1 MPTPTVGS
9 ERIAVA
15 GDSVGGNMATVMTLL
30 AKERKGPEIAF
41 QLLLYP
47 VTDANFDTESY
58 HAFAEGPWLT
68 LEAMK
73 WFWVPMP
80 GMRAAA
86 ARSPPPR

>member
-1 MPTPTVGS
+1 M
-9 ERIAVA
+9 A

-58 HAFAEGPWLT
+58 RTFAEGPC
-68 LEAMK
+68 
-73 WFWVPMP
+73 
-80 GMRAAA
+80 
-86 ARSPPPR
+86 